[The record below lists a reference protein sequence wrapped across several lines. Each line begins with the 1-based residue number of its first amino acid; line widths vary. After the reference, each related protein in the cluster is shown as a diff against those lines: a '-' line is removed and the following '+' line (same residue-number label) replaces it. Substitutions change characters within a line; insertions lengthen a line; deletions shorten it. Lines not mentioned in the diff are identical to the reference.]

1 LVKLEVSK
9 RQGVVA
15 LVVAAF
21 LWLIALESWFAV
33 GRGWAAAVLVDER
46 HVTYYILYSLEE

>member
-1 LVKLEVSK
+1 LEVSK

-15 LVVAAF
+15 LVVAAS

-46 HVTYYILYSLEE
+46 HVTYYILYSQEE